1 MGARHG
7 ARRCAARV
15 DRPAL
20 PSLRACPHFEELE
33 TGGNAMEGLMVGLAT
48 RQAPSFSQRT
58 AATGTEA
65 VLIPE
70 D

>member
-1 MGARHG
+1 
-7 ARRCAARV
+7 
-15 DRPAL
+15 
-20 PSLRACPHFEELE
+20 
-33 TGGNAMEGLMVGLAT
+33 MVGLAT
-48 RQAPSFSQRT
+48 RQAPSFSQRA